1 MYNTENSLAVKIKSQ
16 AVGENKNIFLTR
28 FAFSIAFAAAMA
40 LSANIFIYLPGNP
53 VPITL
58 QTITVLLSALF
69 LGSRFALLC
78 QLEYIMLGIM
88 GFPVFAGFKNGIFS
102 LLGPTGGYIIGFL
115 FASYVTGYIFENFG
129 SSIKNK
135 IYLCLISFI
144 SGLIIIYM
152 TGYIHLL
159 AYMAV
164 AYGKIGIRLLLLR
177 TFDLAVKPFILV
189 EFVKLFIVMDVAVL
203 IKSNSR
209 ILSIYKKVL
218 AKAFKAS

>member
-1 MYNTENSLAVKIKSQ
+1 MYNTENSLAFKINSK
-16 AVGENKNIFLTR
+16 AGTEDKNIFLTR

-40 LSANIFIYLPGNP
+40 LSANIFIYLPGTP

-69 LGSRFALLC
+69 LGSRFAFLC
-78 QLEYIMLGIM
+78 QLEYIMLGII
-88 GFPVFAGFKNGIFS
+88 GLPVFAGFKNGIFS
-102 LLGPTGGYIIGFL
+102 LFGPTGGYILGFL
-115 FASYVTGYIFENFG
+115 FASYITGYIFEKFG
-129 SSIKNK
+129 DSIKNK

-144 SGLIIIYM
+144 TGLIIIYL

-159 AYMAV
+159 AYTA
-164 AYGKIGIRLLLLR
+164 ATYGNIGTRLLLFR

-203 IKSNSR
+203 IKSNSKM
-209 ILSIYKKVL
+209 LSFYKKVL
-218 AKAFKAS
+218 TNKEKSI